1 MGDEDVDAAVSR
13 ALPEL
18 TPAAVLLTDTPEEAV
33 RLLGAALG
41 RPGALDSGQAA
52 LRALAAAHRSGGE
65 QAIGSLDPAPADE
78 DDALAGALRA
88 LPAPDR
94 AAAVLQLLD
103 AGPQQD
109 AGAAVAALRAALAGR
124 DEQARAARASERS
137 LFAVPGATPEP
148 DVPGAPLPERLARLA
163 AGRRLPSTAA
173 DTVAGMVTAAR
184 AARRRRRVQL
194 VAGALV
200 VLALA
205 VVVPLLPRG
214 APTPTPASTPSSTPA
229 STPTAVPVGPSVY
242 AGPTRGSLAGDE
254 AYLQGLRELDWPP
267 ARAADT
273 RRVVYAGD
281 VAGGRWALVT
291 SGGTAARPAAA
302 AWFTG
307 PEGAAPDGLRLTSG
321 WSTPDPAQ
329 PAALVDPAT
338 GTLLVLAAPDDQIA
352 VSGRPE
358 VLADG
363 TVQRSYGL
371 AAPAAGLVELHLA
384 PVPGAG
390 GSAVQLLWRR
400 AGRPPEPLT
409 PAVVPTRTAPGTP
422 PLARLRPAPEPAR
435 GDAAVG
441 PQLASVLGRLGQ
453 SAEDAAVTVLWAGDL
468 PGPHEQPARV
478 TVLAV
483 GQPSGATVVTAPYG
497 LAAGPT
503 GAAGSSVCV
512 TGVLPAGE
520 PLDQRVVALRCD
532 VTAGFADPATARS
545 LVVLAPRDAAS
556 VQLLDAAGTVLGE
569 HPLTDGVAVVRSPG
583 DVARVLVHGA
593 GGDASGAAVL
603 EEADLSG

>member
-1 MGDEDVDAAVSR
+1 MSDEDVDVAVSR
-13 ALPEL
+13 VFPEL

-33 RLLGAALG
+33 RLLGVALG

-52 LRALAAAHRSGGE
+52 LSALAAAVHRSSGE
-65 QAIGSLDPAPADE
+65 QVIGSLDPAPADE

-94 AAAVLQLLD
+94 AAAVLQLLG

-109 AGAAVAALRAALAGR
+109 ADAAVAALRVALAGR
-124 DEQARAARASERS
+124 DEQARAARDLERS
-137 LFAVPGATPEP
+137 LFAVPGATAEP
-148 DVPGAPLPERLARLA
+148 ALPAAPLPERLARLA

-173 DTVAGMVTAAR
+173 DTVAGMVSTAR

-214 APTPTPASTPSSTPA
+214 APAPTPT
-229 STPTAVPVGPSVY
+229 STPTSPAAVPVPEGPSVY
-242 AGPTRGSLAGDE
+242 AGAPRGSLAGDE
-254 AYLQGLRELDWPP
+254 AFSAGLRELDWPP
-267 ARAADT
+267 ARAADP

-281 VAGGRWALVT
+281 VPGGRWALLT

-307 PEGAAPDGLRLTSG
+307 PEGAAPGGLRLTSG
-321 WSTPDPAQ
+321 WSTPDPTQ

-338 GTLLVLAAPDDQIA
+338 GTLVVLAAPDDQIA

-358 VLADG
+358 VTGDG
-363 TVQRSYGL
+363 TVLRAYGL
-371 AAPAAGLVELHLA
+371 ASTTAGLAEVHLE
-384 PVPGAG
+384 PLPGAV

-400 AGRPPEPLT
+400 AGRPPEPLA
-409 PAVVPTRTAPGTP
+409 PAVVPTEAATGTP
-422 PLARLRPAPEPAR
+422 PLGRLRPAPEPAR

-453 SAEDAAVTVLWAGDL
+453 SAGDAAVTVLWAGDL

-483 GQPSGATVVTAPYG
+483 GQPSGAAVVTAPYG
-497 LAAGPT
+497 LAGGPT
-503 GAAGSSVCV
+503 GAAGTSVCV

-532 VTAGFADPATARS
+532 VTAGFADPASARS
-545 LVVLAPRDAAS
+545 LVVLAARDAVS
-556 VQLLDAAGTVLGE
+556 VQLFDVAGTVLGE
-569 HPLTDGVAVVRSPG
+569 QPLTDGVAVVGSPG
-583 DVARVLVHGA
+583 DVARVLVRGA
-593 GGDASGAAVL
+593 GGEVSGAAVL
-603 EEADLSG
+603 TDADLSG